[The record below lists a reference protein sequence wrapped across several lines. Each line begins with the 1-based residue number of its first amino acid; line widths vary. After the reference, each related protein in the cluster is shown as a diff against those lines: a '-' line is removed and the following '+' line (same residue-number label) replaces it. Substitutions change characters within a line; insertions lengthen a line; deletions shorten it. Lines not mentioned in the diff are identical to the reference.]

1 MTAKAA
7 AASTNQLA
15 DNRRAAFAF
24 EVLERLQAGLQLT
37 GAEVKSA
44 KLGHVSLAGAYVS
57 FRRGRAGTEA
67 WLRGVHI
74 SPYQPAAGSQAGYV
88 PTRDRKLLLRRDEID
103 HLVGKAQSGGLTV
116 IPISLYRSRSFVKV
130 EIGVVRQRTK
140 ADRREAIRRRETSR
154 EIRSHLR
161 S

>member
-7 AASTNQLA
+7 ADSTRPLA
-15 DNRRAAFAF
+15 ENRRASFTY
-24 EVLERLQAGLQLT
+24 EVAERLQAGLQLT
-37 GAEVKSA
+37 GPEVKAA

-57 FRRGRAGTEA
+57 FRRSRTGTEA

-88 PTRDRKLLLRRDEID
+88 PTRDRKLLLRREEID
-103 HLVGKAQSGGLTV
+103 HLVGKAQASGLTV
-116 IPISLYRSRSFVKV
+116 IPLSLYRSRSFVKV
-130 EIGVVRQRTK
+130 EIAVVRQRTK